1 MASHSVTEAAKLAGV
16 TRRTIYRHIKSGR
29 LSASVTG
36 GDNTVI
42 ETSEL
47 LRVYGALSQP
57 AIEQVYT
64 GSHGNQPEYVTLL
77 LAEMSQL
84 REQISSLTSK
94 VDELQGQLALPS
106 PQKPELSVLEW
117 VRERRKGSTK
127 KDNNAN

>member
-16 TRRTIYRHIKSGR
+16 TRRTIYRHIKAGK

-47 LRVYGALSQP
+47 LRVYGVLSQP
-57 AIEQVYT
+57 EPEKVST
-64 GSHGNQPEYVTLL
+64 GSHENQPEYVTLL

-84 REQISSLTSK
+84 REMVSHLSSK
-94 VDELQGQLALPS
+94 VDELQSRLALPA
-106 PQKPELSVLEW
+106 P
-117 VRERRKGSTK
+117 R
-127 KDNNAN
+127 

>member
-16 TRRTIYRHIKSGR
+16 TRRTIYRHIKAGK

-36 GDNTVI
+36 GDNTVV

-57 AIEQVYT
+57 ETDKVST
-64 GSHGNQPEYVTLL
+64 GSHEKQPEYVTLL
-77 LAEMSQL
+77 LTEMSQL

-94 VDELQGQLALPS
+94 VDELQSKLALPA
-106 PQKPELSVLEW
+106 PAVQEQSVFEW
-117 VRERRKGSTK
+117 VSARRKLK
-127 KDNNAN
+127 QQ

>member
-16 TRRTIYRHIKSGR
+16 TRRTIYRHIKAGK

-57 AIEQVYT
+57 EPGEVST
-64 GSHGNQPEYVTLL
+64 GSHENQPEYVTLL
-77 LAEMSQL
+77 LAELSQL
-84 REQISSLTSK
+84 REQLSSLTSK
-94 VDELQGQLALPS
+94 VDELQGQLALPA
-106 PQKPELSVLEW
+106 PQKPDLSVLEW
-117 VRERRKGSTK
+117 VRERRKMKG
-127 KDNNAN
+127 

>member
-16 TRRTIYRHIKSGR
+16 TRRTIYRHIKAGK

-47 LRVYGALSQP
+47 LRVYGVLSQP
-57 AIEQVYT
+57 EPEKVST
-64 GSHGNQPEYVTLL
+64 GSLENQPEYVTLL

-84 REQISSLTSK
+84 REMVSHLSSK
-94 VDELQGQLALPS
+94 VDELQSRLALPA
-106 PQKPELSVLEW
+106 PRDQSVLEW
-117 VRERRKGSTK
+117 VKERRGKRA
-127 KDNNAN
+127 DYLAL

>member
-16 TRRTIYRHIKSGR
+16 TRRTIYRHIKSGK

-36 GDNTVI
+36 GDSAVI

-47 LRVYGALSQP
+47 LRVYGALSQSEP
-57 AIEQVYT
+57 EQVST
-64 GSHGNQPEYVTLL
+64 GSHENQPEYVTLL

-94 VDELQGQLALPS
+94 VDELQGQLALPA

-117 VRERRKGSTK
+117 VRERRKMKG
-127 KDNNAN
+127 

>member
-36 GDNTVI
+36 SDNTVI

-47 LRVYGALSQP
+47 LRVYGVLSQP
-57 AIEQVYT
+57 EPEVVST
-64 GSHGNQPEYVTLL
+64 GSQETPPEYVTLL

-84 REQISSLTSK
+84 KEQISVLTSK

-106 PQKPELSVLEW
+106 PKKTEQSVVEW
-117 VRERRKGSTK
+117 IMERRKMKG
-127 KDNNAN
+127 

>member
-16 TRRTIYRHIKSGR
+16 TRRTIYRHIKAGK

-36 GDNTVI
+36 GDSTVI

-47 LRVYGALSQP
+47 LRVYGVLSQP
-57 AIEQVYT
+57 EPDKVST
-64 GSHGNQPEYVTLL
+64 GSLENQPEYVTLL

-84 REQISSLTSK
+84 REQISLLTSK
-94 VDELQGQLALPS
+94 VDELQGQLALPA

-117 VRERRKGSTK
+117 VRERRKMKG
-127 KDNNAN
+127 

>member
-16 TRRTIYRHIKSGR
+16 TRRTIYRHIKAGK

-57 AIEQVYT
+57 EPRKVST
-64 GSHGNQPEYVTLL
+64 GSHESQPEYVTLL

-94 VDELQGQLALPS
+94 VDELQSKLALPA
-106 PQKPELSVLEW
+106 PIVREQSVLEW
-117 VRERRKGSTK
+117 VSARRKLK
-127 KDNNAN
+127 

>member
-16 TRRTIYRHIKSGR
+16 TRRTIYRHIKAGK

-47 LRVYGALSQP
+47 LRVYGVLSQP
-57 AIEQVYT
+57 EPEKVST
-64 GSHGNQPEYVTLL
+64 GSLENQPEYVTLL

-84 REQISSLTSK
+84 REMVSHLSSK
-94 VDELQGQLALPS
+94 VDELQSRLALPA
-106 PQKPELSVLEW
+106 PRDQSVLEW
-117 VRERRKGSTK
+117 VKERRGKRA
-127 KDNNAN
+127 D

>member
-16 TRRTIYRHIKSGR
+16 TRRTIYRHIKAGK

-47 LRVYGALSQP
+47 LRVYGVLSQP
-57 AIEQVYT
+57 EPEVVST
-64 GSHGNQPEYVTLL
+64 GSHEKQPEYVTLL

-84 REQISSLTSK
+84 QAQISALTSK

-106 PQKPELSVLEW
+106 PEKRELSVLEW
-117 VRERRKGSTK
+117 VRERRKMKG
-127 KDNNAN
+127 

>member
-16 TRRTIYRHIKSGR
+16 TRRTIYRHIKAGK

-36 GDNTVI
+36 SDNTII

-47 LRVYGALSQP
+47 LRVYGVLSQP
-57 AIEQVYT
+57 EPEQVST
-64 GSHGNQPEYVTLL
+64 GSHDNQPEYVTLL

-84 REQISSLTSK
+84 REQISLLTSK

-106 PQKPELSVLEW
+106 PEKPELSVLEW
-117 VRERRKGSTK
+117 VRERRKMKG
-127 KDNNAN
+127 

>member
-16 TRRTIYRHIKSGR
+16 TRRTIYRHIKAGK

-47 LRVYGALSQP
+47 LRVYGVLSQP
-57 AIEQVYT
+57 EPEVVST
-64 GSHGNQPEYVTLL
+64 GSHENQPEYVTLL

-94 VDELQGQLALPS
+94 VDELQSKLALPA
-106 PQKPELSVLEW
+106 PIVREQSVLEW
-117 VRERRKGSTK
+117 VSARRKLK
-127 KDNNAN
+127 

>member
-1 MASHSVTEAAKLAGV
+1 MAGHSVTEAAKLAGV
-16 TRRTIYRHIKSGR
+16 TRRTIYRHIKAGK

-36 GDNTVI
+36 SDNTII

-47 LRVYGALSQP
+47 LRVYGVLSQSEP
-57 AIEQVYT
+57 EQVST
-64 GSHGNQPEYVTLL
+64 GSHENQPEYVTLL

-106 PQKPELSVLEW
+106 PERPELSVLEW
-117 VRERRKGSTK
+117 VRERRKMKG
-127 KDNNAN
+127 

>member
-16 TRRTIYRHIKSGR
+16 TRRTIYRHIKAGK
-29 LSASVTG
+29 LSATVTSS
-36 GDNTVI
+36 DNTVI

-47 LRVYGALSQP
+47 LRVYGVLSQP
-57 AIEQVYT
+57 EPEMVST
-64 GSHGNQPEYVTLL
+64 GSHESQPEYVTLL

-106 PQKPELSVLEW
+106 PEKPELSVLEW
-117 VRERRKGSTK
+117 VRERRKMKG
-127 KDNNAN
+127 

>member
-16 TRRTIYRHIKSGR
+16 TRRTIYRHIKAGK

-47 LRVYGALSQP
+47 LRVYGVLSQP
-57 AIEQVYT
+57 EPEKVST
-64 GSHGNQPEYVTLL
+64 GSQENQPEYVTLL

-94 VDELQGQLALPS
+94 VDELQGQLALPA
-106 PQKPELSVLEW
+106 PQKPDLSVLEW
-117 VRERRKGSTK
+117 VRERRKMKG
-127 KDNNAN
+127 

>member
-29 LSASVTG
+29 LSASVTS

-47 LRVYGALSQP
+47 LRVYGVLSQP
-57 AIEQVYT
+57 EVEQVST
-64 GSHGNQPEYVTLL
+64 GSHENQPEYVTLL
-77 LAEMSQL
+77 LAEMLQL

-94 VDELQGQLALPS
+94 VDELQDRLALPAPKRS
-106 PQKPELSVLEW
+106 QDQSVLEW
-117 VRERRKGSTK
+117 VRERRKEKG
-127 KDNNAN
+127 

>member
-16 TRRTIYRHIKSGR
+16 TRRTIYRHIKAGK

-57 AIEQVYT
+57 EPGGIHWITRKSAWIC
-64 GSHGNQPEYVTLL
+64 H
-77 LAEMSQL
+77 
-84 REQISSLTSK
+84 SLI
-94 VDELQGQLALPS
+94 G
-106 PQKPELSVLEW
+106 
-117 VRERRKGSTK
+117 
-127 KDNNAN
+127 

>member
-36 GDNTVI
+36 SDNTVI

-47 LRVYGALSQP
+47 LRVYGVLSQP
-57 AIEQVYT
+57 EPEVVST
-64 GSHGNQPEYVTLL
+64 GSQEKPPEYVTLL

-84 REQISSLTSK
+84 KEQISVLTSK

-106 PQKPELSVLEW
+106 PKKTEQSVVEW
-117 VRERRKGSTK
+117 IMERRKMKG
-127 KDNNAN
+127 

>member
-16 TRRTIYRHIKSGR
+16 TRRTIYRHIKAGK

-47 LRVYGALSQP
+47 LRVYGVLSQP
-57 AIEQVYT
+57 EPEKVST
-64 GSHGNQPEYVTLL
+64 GSLENQPEYVTLL

-84 REQISSLTSK
+84 REQISLLTSK
-94 VDELQGQLALPS
+94 VDELQGQLALPA

-117 VRERRKGSTK
+117 VRERRKMK
-127 KDNNAN
+127 R

>member
-16 TRRTIYRHIKSGR
+16 TRRTIYRHIKAGK

-36 GDNTVI
+36 GENTVI

-57 AIEQVYT
+57 EPGKVST
-64 GSHGNQPEYVTLL
+64 GSHENQPEYVTLL

-94 VDELQGQLALPS
+94 VDELQSKLALPA
-106 PQKPELSVLEW
+106 PRVREQSVLEW
-117 VRERRKGSTK
+117 VSARRKLK
-127 KDNNAN
+127 

>member
-16 TRRTIYRHIKSGR
+16 TRRTIYRHIKAGK

-47 LRVYGALSQP
+47 LRVYGVLSQP
-57 AIEQVYT
+57 EPEMVST
-64 GSHGNQPEYVTLL
+64 GSHENQPEYVTLL

-84 REQISSLTSK
+84 REQISTLASK
-94 VDELQGQLALPS
+94 VDELQERLALPS
-106 PQKPELSVLEW
+106 PTKTDQSVLDW
-117 VRERRKGSTK
+117 VSERRRLNK
-127 KDNNAN
+127 KNRAK

>member
-16 TRRTIYRHIKSGR
+16 TRRTIYRHIKAGK
-29 LSASVTG
+29 LSASVTDS
-36 GDNTVI
+36 DNTVI

-57 AIEQVYT
+57 EPEQVST
-64 GSHGNQPEYVTLL
+64 RSHESQPEYVTLL

-94 VDELQGQLALPS
+94 VDELQGQLALPA
-106 PQKPELSVLEW
+106 PQKPDLSVLEW
-117 VRERRKGSTK
+117 VRERRKMKG
-127 KDNNAN
+127 

>member
-16 TRRTIYRHIKSGR
+16 TRRTIYRHIKAGK

-47 LRVYGALSQP
+47 LRVYGVLSQP
-57 AIEQVYT
+57 EPEKVST
-64 GSHGNQPEYVTLL
+64 GSHENQPEYVTLL

-84 REQISSLTSK
+84 REMVSHLSSK
-94 VDELQGQLALPS
+94 VDELQSRLALPAS
-106 PQKPELSVLEW
+106 RDQSVLEW
-117 VRERRKGSTK
+117 VKERRGKRA
-127 KDNNAN
+127 D

>member
-16 TRRTIYRHIKSGR
+16 TRRTIYRHIKAGK

-47 LRVYGALSQP
+47 LRVYGVLSQP
-57 AIEQVYT
+57 EPEKVST
-64 GSHGNQPEYVTLL
+64 GSHENQPEYVTLL

-84 REQISSLTSK
+84 REMVSHLSSK
-94 VDELQGQLALPS
+94 VDELQSRLALPA
-106 PQKPELSVLEW
+106 PRDQSVLEW
-117 VRERRKGSTK
+117 VKERRGKRA
-127 KDNNAN
+127 D

>member
-16 TRRTIYRHIKSGR
+16 TRRTIYRHIKAGK
-29 LSASVTG
+29 LSASVTD

-57 AIEQVYT
+57 QPEQVSN
-64 GSHGNQPEYVTLL
+64 GSHENQPEYVTLL
-77 LAEMSQL
+77 LAELSQL

-94 VDELQGQLALPS
+94 VDELQGQLALPA
-106 PQKPELSVLEW
+106 PQKPDLSVLEW
-117 VRERRKGSTK
+117 VRERRKMKG
-127 KDNNAN
+127 